1 MSEKRDAGRLRCPA
15 CGANVAPDARRCPY
29 CRARLATISCPAC
42 FALMFESAAFC
53 PSCGAR
59 RERAESADAGTRCPG
74 CGEDLIRVSVG
85 GTPLL
90 ECRQCDGVWLEAPD
104 FERICSDQ
112 ETQAAVLHHAG
123 PRAALDPR
131 APVTYRRCV
140 RCGKMMNRMNFGQ
153 VSGTVVDVCRGHGTF
168 LDTGELH
175 AIVTFIRGGG
185 LERARQR
192 RLEELKEEERR
203 LERKRHGP
211 IERWHGE
218 VRWSGDEGE
227 RAGRG
232 LLDLLEMLKRKA

>member
-1 MSEKRDAGRLRCPA
+1 
-15 CGANVAPDARRCPY
+15 
-29 CRARLATISCPAC
+29 
-42 FALMFESAAFC
+42 MFDSAAYC

-59 RERAESADAGTRCPG
+59 RARAEGEDAGRHCPG
-74 CGEDLIRVSVG
+74 CGKLLLRVAVG

-90 ECRQCDGVWLEAPD
+90 ECRHCDGVWLEAAD

-112 ETQAAVLHHAG
+112 ETQAAVLHHIG
-123 PRAALDPR
+123 PRASLDAR
-131 APVTYRRCV
+131 AAVKYRPCV

-168 LDTGELH
+168 LDAGELH

-185 LERARQR
+185 LDRARQR
-192 RLEELKEEERR
+192 RLEDLKEQERR
-203 LERKRHGP
+203 LDWKRTRAP
-211 IERWHGE
+211 ERWHGD

-232 LLDLLEMLKRKA
+232 LLDLLEMLKRNS

>member
-1 MSEKRDAGRLRCPA
+1 MSSDSVTGGELRPGRTERTGTVPPPSADEADGVVREQRLAARQLPRILR
-15 CGANVAPDARRCPY
+15 VAP
-29 CRARLATISCPAC
+29 L
-42 FALMFESAAFC
+42 
-53 PSCGAR
+53 
-59 RERAESADAGTRCPG
+59 ERAQR
-74 CGEDLIRVSVG
+74 L
-85 GTPLL
+85 
-90 ECRQCDGVWLEAPD
+90 
-104 FERICSDQ
+104 
-112 ETQAAVLHHAG
+112 
-123 PRAALDPR
+123 AALDPR
-131 APVTYRRCV
+131 APVKYRPCV